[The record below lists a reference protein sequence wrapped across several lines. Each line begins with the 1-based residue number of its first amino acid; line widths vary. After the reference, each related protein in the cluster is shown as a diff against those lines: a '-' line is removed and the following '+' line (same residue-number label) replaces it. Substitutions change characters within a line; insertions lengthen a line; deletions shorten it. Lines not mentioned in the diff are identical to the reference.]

1 MILFY
6 TVMFVISVIFAYF
19 FGLSEGKKTA
29 MAQREQLQIDNS
41 NLVHKNKRLEQ
52 ENSDLLLIF
61 QGTDQKEGIVTDQSR
76 FEENTALHQ

>member
-6 TVMFVISVIFAYF
+6 TIMFVISIILAYF

-29 MAQREQLQIDNS
+29 MAQREQLQIDNRD
-41 NLVHKNKRLEQ
+41 LIHKNKRLEQ

-76 FEENTALHQ
+76 LEENTALHD